1 MDRRSQSLGA
11 TTDVD
16 SIRDAEAAIRARRHE
31 VLAASLGV
39 LKRLTN
45 KPPLQELPHYLPRL
59 RDVPPEQRPQVGRAR
74 RHRPQEPRSIH
85 DAGRVEVGQ
94 LRSKA
99 ILPGQLLAQPLA
111 DHARGSVT
119 IGQRVE

>member
-1 MDRRSQSLGA
+1 M
-11 TTDVD
+11 V
-16 SIRDAEAAIRARRHE
+16 
-31 VLAASLGV
+31 AASLGV
-39 LKRLTN
+39 LKRLTD

-59 RDVPPEQRPQVGRAR
+59 RDVAPEQRPQVGRAR
-74 RHRPQEPRSIH
+74 RHRTQERLSIH

-99 ILPGQLLAQPLA
+99 IPLGQLLAQPLA